1 MKSFRESIGG
11 LRVTVLG
18 AGKSGVASTRLLKK
32 LGADVFLSEA
42 KRIPLYLQEELKRLG
57 VRFEEGGHSDR
68 ILNSDLIVPCPG
80 VPLTNPWITRARA
93 IGIPVMGELE
103 LGYRFVSSPIIAVTG
118 TNGKSTVVSW
128 IAHIMR
134 KDGAI
139 ACGNIGNP
147 LTSQSGAKNPL
158 VVEVSSF
165 QLETIIDFRPRV
177 ALILNLDQDHFD
189 RHVTFEAYRKAK
201 ARIFENQREEDHL
214 ILNYD
219 DPNVRPLDAL
229 ARPKVHYFSI
239 EKPVKGAYVE
249 RGRIFLEEGKKLELL
264 DTKSLALFGAHN
276 LQNALASAL
285 ASYLMG
291 TPLEEIREG
300 LQSFRG
306 LPHRLEYVGEIDGV
320 KFVNDSK
327 GTNPHAV
334 LWALKSIGEPVI
346 LIMGGEDKGLD
357 FSPLRE
363 IIGERVKKLIL
374 IGESRNKLRAVFEGT
389 VELSEAEN
397 LEEAVELAFREAERG
412 DVVLLSPGCS
422 SFDMFKNYK
431 ERGERFK
438 DAVHR
443 LGKNQL

>member
-1 MKSFRESIGG
+1 
-11 LRVTVLG
+11 
-18 AGKSGVASTRLLKK
+18 
-32 LGADVFLSEA
+32 
-42 KRIPLYLQEELKRLG
+42 
-57 VRFEEGGHSDR
+57 
-68 ILNSDLIVPCPG
+68 
-80 VPLTNPWITRARA
+80 
-93 IGIPVMGELE
+93 
-103 LGYRFVSSPIIAVTG
+103 
-118 TNGKSTVVSW
+118 
-128 IAHIMR
+128 
-134 KDGAI
+134 
-139 ACGNIGNP
+139 
-147 LTSQSGAKNPL
+147 
-158 VVEVSSF
+158 
-165 QLETIIDFRPRV
+165 
-177 ALILNLDQDHFD
+177 
-189 RHVTFEAYRKAK
+189 
-201 ARIFENQREEDHL
+201 
-214 ILNYD
+214 
-219 DPNVRPLDAL
+219 
-229 ARPKVHYFSI
+229 
-239 EKPVKGAYVE
+239 
-249 RGRIFLEEGKKLELL
+249 
-264 DTKSLALFGAHN
+264 
-276 LQNALASAL
+276 
-285 ASYLMG
+285 MG

-306 LPHRLEYVGEIDGV
+306 LPHRLEYVGEINGV

-334 LWALKSIGEPVI
+334 LWALKSINEPVI

>member
-1 MKSFRESIGG
+1 MRSFRESIGG
-11 LRVTVLG
+11 LRVAVIG
-18 AGKSGVASTRLLKK
+18 AGKSGVASARLLKK
-32 LGADVFLSEA
+32 LGAEVLLSEA
-42 KRIPLYLQEELKRLG
+42 KWISPDLREELKMLG

-103 LGYRFVSSPIIAVTG
+103 LGYRFLSSPMVAVTG

-134 KDGAI
+134 RAGAI

-147 LTSQSGAKNPL
+147 LTSLSGAKDPL

-165 QLETIIDFRPRV
+165 QLETVIDFRPRV

-189 RHVTFEAYRKAK
+189 RHGTFEAYRRAK
-201 ARIFENQREEDHL
+201 SRIFENQKEGDHL

-219 DPNVRPLDAL
+219 DPHLRSLEKD
-229 ARPKVHYFSI
+229 ARPQVHYFSI
-239 EKPVKGAYVE
+239 ERAVKGAYVE
-249 RGRIFLEEGKKLELL
+249 GNKIVLEEDEKLELL
-264 DTKSLALFGAHN
+264 STESLALFGFHN

-300 LQSFRG
+300 LRSFRG
-306 LPHRLEYVGEIDGV
+306 LPHRLEYVGEIEGV
-320 KFVNDSK
+320 KFINDSK

-334 LWALKSIGEPVI
+334 LWALKSIDEPVI
-346 LIMGGEDKGLD
+346 LIIGGEDKGLD
-357 FSPLRE
+357 FTPLRE
-363 IIGERVKKLIL
+363 IVEKRVKKLIL
-374 IGESRNKLRAVFEGT
+374 IGESRNKLKAVFEGT
-389 VELSEAEN
+389 VELSEAGN
-397 LEEAVELAFREAERG
+397 LEDAVELAFHEAERG

-422 SFDMFKNYK
+422 SFDMFKNYR

-438 DAVHR
+438 DAVRR
-443 LGKNQL
+443 LGRHQI

>member
-1 MKSFRESIGG
+1 MRSFRESIGG
-11 LRVTVLG
+11 LRVAVIG
-18 AGKSGVASTRLLKK
+18 AGKSGVASARLLKK
-32 LGADVFLSEA
+32 LGADVLLSEA
-42 KRIPLYLQEELKRLG
+42 KWISPDVREELKMLG

-103 LGYRFVSSPIIAVTG
+103 LGYRFLSSPMVAVTG

-134 KDGAI
+134 KSGAI
-139 ACGNIGNP
+139 ACGNIGHP
-147 LTSQSGAKNPL
+147 LTSLSWAKDPL

-165 QLETIIDFRPRV
+165 QLETVIDFRPRV

-189 RHVTFEAYRKAK
+189 RHGTFEAYRRAK
-201 ARIFENQREEDHL
+201 SRIFENQKEEDHL

-219 DPNVRPLDAL
+219 DPYLRSLEKDA
-229 ARPKVHYFSI
+229 RSQVHYFSI
-239 EKPVKGAYVE
+239 ERAVRGIYVE
-249 RGRIFLEEGKKLELL
+249 GNKIVLEEDEKLELL
-264 DTKSLALFGAHN
+264 PTESLALFGFHN

-300 LQSFRG
+300 LRSFRG
-306 LPHRLEYVGEIDGV
+306 LPHRLEYVGEIEGV
-320 KFVNDSK
+320 KFINDSK

-334 LWALKSIGEPVI
+334 LWALKSIDEPVI

-357 FSPLRE
+357 FTSLRE
-363 IIGERVKKLIL
+363 IVEKKVKKLIL
-374 IGESRNKLRAVFEGT
+374 IGVSRNKLRAVFEGT
-389 VELSEAEN
+389 VELSEAGN
-397 LEEAVELAFREAERG
+397 LEDAVELAFREAERG

-422 SFDMFKNYK
+422 SFDMFKNYR

-438 DAVHR
+438 NAVRR
-443 LGKNQL
+443 LGRHQI

>member
-1 MKSFRESIGG
+1 MRSFRESIGG
-11 LRVTVLG
+11 LRVAVIG
-18 AGKSGVASTRLLKK
+18 AGKSGVASARLLKK
-32 LGADVFLSEA
+32 LGAEVFLSEA
-42 KRIPLYLQEELKRLG
+42 KWISPNLREELKMLG

-103 LGYRFVSSPIIAVTG
+103 LGYRFLSSPIVAVTG

-134 KDGAI
+134 KSGAI
-139 ACGNIGNP
+139 ACGNIGHP
-147 LTSQSGAKNPL
+147 LTSLSGSKDPL

-165 QLETIIDFRPRV
+165 QLETIIDFKPGV

-189 RHVTFEAYRKAK
+189 RHGTFEAYRKAK
-201 ARIFENQREEDHL
+201 ARIFENQEEEDHL

-219 DPNVRPLDAL
+219 DPHLRGLEKDA
-229 ARPKVHYFSI
+229 RSRVHYFSI
-239 EKPVKGAYVE
+239 ERAVKGAYVE
-249 RGRIFLEEGKKLELL
+249 GEWIVLEEDEKLKLMP
-264 DTKSLALFGAHN
+264 TKSLALFGVHN

-300 LQSFRG
+300 LGSFRG
-306 LPHRLEYVGEIDGV
+306 LPHRLEYVGEINGV
-320 KFVNDSK
+320 RFINDSK

-334 LWALKSIGEPVI
+334 LWALKSIDEPVI

-357 FSPLRE
+357 FTPLRE
-363 IIGERVKKLIL
+363 IVKKKVKKLIL
-374 IGESRNKLRAVFEGT
+374 VGESRNKLKAVFEGT
-389 VELSEAEN
+389 VELSEAGN
-397 LEEAVELAFREAERG
+397 LEDAVELAFSEAERG
-412 DVVLLSPGCS
+412 DAVLLSPGCS

-438 DAVHR
+438 DAVRR
-443 LGKNQL
+443 LGRHQI